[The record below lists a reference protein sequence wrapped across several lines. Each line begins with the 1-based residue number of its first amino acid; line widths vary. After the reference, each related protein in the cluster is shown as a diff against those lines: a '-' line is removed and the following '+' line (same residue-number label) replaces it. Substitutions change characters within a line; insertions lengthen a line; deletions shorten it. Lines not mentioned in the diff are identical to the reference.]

1 MPATKA
7 FESRSESAPA
17 IAAAEAAGSPE
28 GNAVGGFK
36 ASVTTVKHAEQEEG
50 EDEEPD
56 LELGAARGV
65 WASAT

>member
-50 EDEEPD
+50 EDE
-56 LELGAARGV
+56 
-65 WASAT
+65 